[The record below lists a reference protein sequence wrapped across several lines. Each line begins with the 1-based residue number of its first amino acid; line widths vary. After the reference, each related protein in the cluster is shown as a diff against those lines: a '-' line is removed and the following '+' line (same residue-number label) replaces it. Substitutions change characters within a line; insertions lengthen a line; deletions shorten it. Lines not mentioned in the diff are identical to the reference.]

1 MTLNCIAIDDEP
13 LALKLI
19 STYVARLPCLQLV
32 RTFENA
38 MSAAEY
44 LRQHPIDVLFID
56 INMPDITGLDLVRS
70 LEIKPIIIF
79 TTAYR
84 NFAVEGFEL
93 EAIDYLLKP
102 ISFERFEKAARKAA
116 DFYQYKNSNP
126 TEKSEASIYVYSEY
140 RMVKI
145 AVSDIEYLESMQD
158 YVKIHLS
165 DGKRILTLMT
175 MKALLEK
182 LPALQIKRIHRSY
195 AVAVDKI
202 LSLQNKKVFLK
213 DAELPVSDSYIDLIK
228 DWRGKI

>member
-13 LALKLI
+13 LALKLV
-19 STYVARLPCLQLV
+19 SNYVSRLSFLQLV
-32 RTFENA
+32 RTFEDA
-38 MSAAEY
+38 ISGAEF
-44 LRQHPIDVLFID
+44 LRYHAIDVLFID

-70 LEIKPIIIF
+70 LETKPIIIF

-93 EAIDYLLKP
+93 EAVDYLLKP
-102 ISFERFEKAARKAA
+102 ISFERFEKAAHKAA
-116 DFYQYKNSNP
+116 EFYRYKNGHQN
-126 TEKSEASIYVYSEY
+126 EKNHASIYVYSEY

-145 AVSDIEYLESMQD
+145 EVSEIEYLESMQD

-182 LPALQIKRIHRSY
+182 LPADHIKRIHRSY
-195 AVAVDKI
+195 AVAINKI
-202 LSLQNKKVFLK
+202 LSVQNKKVFLK
-213 DAELPVSDSYIDLIK
+213 DAELPVSDSYTDLIK
-228 DWRGKI
+228 DWRGKV

>member
-13 LALKLI
+13 LALKLV
-19 STYVARLPCLQLV
+19 STYVARLPFLQLV
-32 RTFENA
+32 RSFENA
-38 MSAAEY
+38 ISAAEY

-70 LEIKPIIIF
+70 LDTKPIIIF

-93 EAIDYLLKP
+93 EAVDYLLKP

-116 DFYQYKNSNP
+116 DFYQYKNSDP
-126 TEKSEASIYVYSEY
+126 AEKSEASIYVYSEY

-145 AVSDIEYLESMQD
+145 AVGDIEYLESMQD
-158 YVKIHLS
+158 YVKIYLS

-182 LPALQIKRIHRSY
+182 LPAHQIKRIHRSY
-195 AVAVDKI
+195 AVSVDKI
-202 LSLQNKKVFLK
+202 LSVQNKKVFLK
-213 DAELPVSDSYIDLIK
+213 DAELPVSDSYVDLIK
-228 DWRGKI
+228 DWRGKM

>member
-19 STYVARLPCLQLV
+19 SSYVSRLPFLQLV
-32 RTFENA
+32 RTFEDA
-38 MSAAEY
+38 ISGAEF
-44 LRQHPIDVLFID
+44 LRQQPIDVLFID

-79 TTAYR
+79 ITAYR

-93 EAIDYLLKP
+93 EAVDYLLKP
-102 ISFERFEKAARKAA
+102 ISFERFEKAAHKAA
-116 DFYQYKNSNP
+116 EFHRFKTS
-126 TEKSEASIYVYSEY
+126 TESIKSEASIYVYSEY

-145 AVSDIEYLESMQD
+145 EVSEIEYLESMQD

-175 MKALLEK
+175 MKSLLEK
-182 LPALQIKRIHRSY
+182 LPADQIKRIHRSY
-195 AVAVDKI
+195 AVAVNKI
-202 LSLQNKKVFLK
+202 LSVQNKKVFLK
-213 DAELPVSDSYIDLIK
+213 DAELPVSDSYTDLIK
-228 DWRGKI
+228 DWRGKV